1 MVCRTSRWLAAAV
14 IILLFQEEALIS
26 KCRSSTTGRRG
37 GGGQWELL
45 LNSSGV
51 VAMHMALTHRN
62 TVVMFDQTGAGPSGY
77 RLPRQNSCNSSVP
90 SYWAHSVEYDLSSG
104 TIRPLLLCTDTWCS
118 SGSFLSN
125 GTLLQTGGYGGG
137 ARKVRYFHP
146 CQDKTCD
153 WVEPWSS
160 PLADERWY
168 ASDQVLPETDD
179 KVIVVGGLGSNTYEF
194 FPTSSLGG
202 SFELPFLNQ
211 TRNKKEGDSNLY
223 PFLHLSS
230 DGNLFVFANRD
241 SILLDY
247 KQHRVVRTFPRM
259 PGGGSRSYPST
270 ASSVMLP
277 LDHADG
283 FRAVEVMVCGGGA
296 SGAYRA
302 ARRRRFREAL
312 SSCGRMVVTAA
323 EPRWE
328 MEDMP
333 GQRLMSDMLLLPTG
347 DVLLV
352 NGATRGCAGWG
363 RARGAARRPYL
374 YQPGGAPGQRFSVLR
389 PSGIARM
396 YHSSAVVLPDGRVLV
411 AGSNPNRR
419 YVVSGDGV
427 RYPTEL
433 RVEAFSPPY
442 MQAGAFSDRRASN
455 LSLIGVSGD
464 SEVKYGEDF
473 GVRLQFGRRWEGEAL
488 GFHVYAPPFAT
499 HSTSMNQRLLKLRCK
514 SIVRE
519 EDDGSV
525 SAVVVAPPSPNVA
538 PSGYYLLTVV
548 NGGIPSQGIWV
559 RFVHE

>member
-1 MVCRTSRWLAAAV
+1 MAATGSGLVVCLILAAA
-14 IILLFQEEALIS
+14 AAAS
-26 KCRSSTTGRRG
+26 CRSQQLPGT
-37 GGGQWELL
+37 WEVLVENAGIASMHTAVTHYGDVVLL
-45 LNSSGV
+45 DR
-51 VAMHMALTHRN
+51 T
-62 TVVMFDQTGAGPSGY
+62 DIGPSRR
-77 RLPRQNSCNSSVP
+77 RLPRSRCRVDP
-90 SYWAHSVEYDLSSG
+90 SDSLLPRLDCYAHSILFNPATRS
-104 TIRPLLLCTDTWCS
+104 IRSLKIQTDTWCS
-118 SGSFLSN
+118 SGQFLPD
-125 GTLLQTGGYGGG
+125 GTLLQTGGSADGFKKFRAFTPCPSG
-137 ARKVRYFHP
+137 HP
-146 CQDKTCD
+146 LHLCD
-153 WVEPWSS
+153 WQELDDLQLSS
-160 PLADERWY
+160 GRWY
-168 ASDQVLPETDD
+168 ATNQILPDGS
-179 KVIVVGGLGSNTYEF
+179 VIIVGGRGSNSVEF
-194 FPTSSLGG
+194 YPPRHDNPRPF
-202 SFELPFLNQ
+202 PFLADAEDTQ
-211 TRNKKEGDSNLY
+211 MDNLY
-223 PFLHLSS
+223 PYLHLLP